1 MAGGKH
7 ILGKAKRHIFGTAK
21 VGEKGQI
28 VIPKDAR
35 QIFGVKPGDTLL
47 ILGDEE
53 TGIIVTKPDVLRDA
67 ADEMYYRVNERY
79 GIYEQDDRFVYNDAV
94 DMDTIPKNFDIRH
107 LYHPLDL
114 WRIQVLKQA
123 DVVLLQFQ
131 TEFMQKRPSCASTK
145 LPRCA

>member
-1 MAGGKH
+1 MQIVIYQIFPTALRLTNWKTGCKLYKYEIYPLKEGGGVAGGKH

-67 ADEMYYRVNERY
+67 ADEIFGKM
-79 GIYEQDDRFVYNDAV
+79 DR
-94 DMDTIPKNFDIRH
+94 
-107 LYHPLDL
+107 
-114 WRIQVLKQA
+114 
-123 DVVLLQFQ
+123 
-131 TEFMQKRPSCASTK
+131 
-145 LPRCA
+145 

>member
-1 MAGGKH
+1 MQIVIYQIFPTALRLTNWKTGCKLYKYEIYPLKEAGGVAGGKH

-35 QIFGVKPGDTLL
+35 QISGVKPGDTLL

-67 ADEMYYRVNERY
+67 ADEIFGKMER
-79 GIYEQDDRFVYNDAV
+79 
-94 DMDTIPKNFDIRH
+94 
-107 LYHPLDL
+107 
-114 WRIQVLKQA
+114 
-123 DVVLLQFQ
+123 
-131 TEFMQKRPSCASTK
+131 
-145 LPRCA
+145 

>member
-1 MAGGKH
+1 MQIVIYQIFPTALRLTNWKTGCKLYKYEIYLLKEAGSVAGGKH

-67 ADEMYYRVNERY
+67 ADEIFGKMER
-79 GIYEQDDRFVYNDAV
+79 
-94 DMDTIPKNFDIRH
+94 
-107 LYHPLDL
+107 
-114 WRIQVLKQA
+114 
-123 DVVLLQFQ
+123 
-131 TEFMQKRPSCASTK
+131 
-145 LPRCA
+145 

>member
-1 MAGGKH
+1 MQIVIYQIFPTALRLTNWKTGCKLYKYEIYPLKEGGGVAGGEH

-67 ADEMYYRVNERY
+67 ADEIFGKMER
-79 GIYEQDDRFVYNDAV
+79 
-94 DMDTIPKNFDIRH
+94 
-107 LYHPLDL
+107 
-114 WRIQVLKQA
+114 
-123 DVVLLQFQ
+123 
-131 TEFMQKRPSCASTK
+131 
-145 LPRCA
+145 